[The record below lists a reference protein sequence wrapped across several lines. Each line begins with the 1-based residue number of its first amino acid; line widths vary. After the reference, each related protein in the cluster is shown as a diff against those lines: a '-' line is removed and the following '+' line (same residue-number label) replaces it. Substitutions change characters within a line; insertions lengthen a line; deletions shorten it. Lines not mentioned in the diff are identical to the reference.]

1 MTHIIV
7 GIVSDTSPI
16 YGTEHFPKKLRN
28 YGALLPKITGALISL
43 HFVFISFGQSMPYVL
58 TWDRINVF
66 LSQFFIHMND
76 GLALFL
82 YVSRRNFFFKKH
94 NMVHDDHVTMV
105 YFLCCVS
112 NFINEGMYRN
122 KYIILLL

>member
-1 MTHIIV
+1 MLVTHIIV

-16 YGTEHFPKKLRN
+16 YVTEHFPKKLRN
-28 YGALLPKITGALISL
+28 YGALLPKITGALIGL
-43 HFVFISFGQSMPYVL
+43 HFVFISFGQSMPYVF

-82 YVSRRNFFFKKH
+82 YVSRRKK
-94 NMVHDDHVTMV
+94 
-105 YFLCCVS
+105 
-112 NFINEGMYRN
+112 
-122 KYIILLL
+122 KKKKK

>member
-16 YGTEHFPKKLRN
+16 YVTEYFPKKLRN

-43 HFVFISFGQSMPYVL
+43 HFVFISFGQSMPYVF

-82 YVSRRNFFFKKH
+82 YVSRRNFFKKKH

>member
-16 YGTEHFPKKLRN
+16 YVTEHFPKKLRN

-43 HFVFISFGQSMPYVL
+43 HFVFISFGQSMPYVF

-82 YVSRRNFFFKKH
+82 YVSRRNFFLKKH

-105 YFLCCVS
+105 YFLWCV
-112 NFINEGMYRN
+112 NEGMYRN
-122 KYIILLL
+122 KYII